1 MPVRARTG
9 KRIFTKVSK
18 EPEKS
23 QEPVQEPQEPQE
35 PVQEPQEIMK
45 KSLPSPSRIPVRK
58 PTPVRRAPSPSPVVR
73 RAPSPSPSPI
83 STRASAPIK
92 RNLTPS
98 RRTPSPIVNRKDD
111 NKVHASILKRSDTP
125 PRMLRK

>member
-23 QEPVQEPQEPQE
+23 QE

>member
-23 QEPVQEPQEPQE
+23 QEPVQEPQEPE
-35 PVQEPQEIMK
+35 KSQEIMK

-73 RAPSPSPSPI
+73 RAPSPSPSPSPI